1 MNWLIDLNTEND
13 YVVSTL
19 NSWIHDLV
27 LDYGIDGIR
36 IDTVKHIRKDFWPG
50 FNTAA
55 GVYSVGEVANGDA
68 GYTCPYQ
75 DYLDGVLNY
84 PFYYS
89 LTKTFGTRDAGSMK
103 DLSNQIEYIKSL
115 CKDTTLLPP
124 FLENHDQ
131 PRVRCSILLVA
142 VLFIRSSLRLSLRI

>member
-36 IDTVKHIRKDFWPG
+36 IDTVKHIRKDFWPD
-50 FNTAA
+50 FNAAA

-84 PFYYS
+84 PLYYS

-115 CKDTTLLPP
+115 CKDTTLLAP

-131 PRVRCSILLVA
+131 PRVRHSILIVA
-142 VLFIRSSLRLSLRI
+142 ILFIRSSLGL